1 MSDPK
6 VDPRARLRHD
16 LRTPLHQ
23 IIGYAELLEDEVRD
37 AGQEKFVADLAKI
50 REAARKALEVVDE
63 AVPPTPSSAGPAV
76 FREPEPEP
84 KAPAAEPEPTVPLA
98 PVARPETAPPDP
110 GAVRLLV
117 VDDNEL
123 NRDMLSRRL
132 GSRGFAVE
140 VAEDGERGLASIE
153 QHPFDLVL
161 LDVMMPGLSGID
173 VLNRVRERW
182 PASDLPVIMVT
193 ARDTTE
199 DVVEALGLGAND
211 YVTKPLDFPVV
222 LARVETQLTL
232 KRQKQEIRRL
242 AENLELRN
250 RFIQSLFGRYL
261 SDEVVA
267 GLLASPEGPRLGG
280 EQRKVTLLMS
290 DLRGFT
296 PLTEGLAP
304 EQVLH
309 LLNSYLGAMADVI
322 LSYQGTIDE
331 FVGDAILAIFG
342 APLARPDDARRAV
355 ACAVQMQAAIQELNR
370 RNEKEGLPRLEMG
383 IAIHTGEV
391 IVGNIGSER
400 RTKYGVVG
408 SAVNHAGRIESFT
421 VGGQVLISDATLRE
435 SGDGVRVGSRLAID
449 AKGTR
454 ERIVVYDLR
463 GFGDARV
470 PDAPEEAIPLP
481 DPLNVLCHVVVGK
494 RVEAEA
500 FGGRLVELAV
510 HGGTLITPRRLRPLS
525 NLKLE
530 MRPAGRSPV
539 ELYAKVVHVSADGSV
554 AVASRPCPPTSRP
567 GSGASSTRRA
577 GSSPALAGPAARRRR
592 SMIAWPR
599 PASSQGS
606 ARIRSRPEAS
616 SLRRAAKRL
625 AAAVSGDPS
634 GASTSAAA

>member
-23 IIGYAELLEDEVRD
+23 IIGYSELLEDEVRD
-37 AGQEKFVADLAKI
+37 AGQEKFLADLGKI
-50 REAARKALEVVDE
+50 REAARQALEAVDA
-63 AVPPTPSSAGPAV
+63 AVPPTAPSSAPLV
-76 FREPEPEP
+76 FREPEP
-84 KAPAAEPEPTVPLA
+84 PAASGREDPEPTNPIA
-98 PVARPETAPPDP
+98 PVVRSPAAPLDP

-132 GSRGFAVE
+132 GGRGFAVE
-140 VAEDGERGLASIE
+140 VAEDGERALARFE
-153 QHPFDLVL
+153 QQAFDLVL

-173 VLNRVRERW
+173 VLRRLRERW
-182 PASDLPVIMVT
+182 PESDLPVIMAT
-193 ARDTTE
+193 ARDSTE
-199 DVVEALGLGAND
+199 DVVEALRLGAND

-222 LARVETQLTL
+222 LARIETQLTL

-242 AENLELRN
+242 ADDLELRN
-250 RFIQSLFGRYL
+250 RFIRSLFGRYL
-261 SDEVVA
+261 SDEVVT

-280 EQRKVTLLMS
+280 ELRKVTLLMS

-304 EQVLH
+304 DQVLR

-322 LSYQGTIDE
+322 LTHQGTIDE

-342 APLARPDDARRAV
+342 APLGRPDDARRAV
-355 ACAVQMQAAIQELNR
+355 LCAVEMQAALQQLNR
-370 RNEKEGLPRLEMG
+370 TNKAEGLPRLEMG

-400 RTKYGVVG
+400 RAKYGVVG

-435 SGDGVRVGSRLAID
+435 VGEDVRVGSRLAID

-454 ERIVVYDLR
+454 ERIVVYDVR
-463 GFGDARV
+463 GFGEARV
-470 PDAPEEAIPLP
+470 PDAPEEAVALP
-481 DPLNVLCHVVVGK
+481 DPLNVLCHVVIGK
-494 RVEAEA
+494 RIEAEA

-510 HGGTLITPRRLRPLS
+510 HGGTLLTPRRLRPLS

-530 MRPAGRSPV
+530 MRPAGRPPV
-539 ELYAKVVHVSADGSV
+539 ELYGKVVHVAAAGSV
-554 AVASRPCPPTSRP
+554 TVRFTSL
-567 GSGASSTRRA
+567 
-577 GSSPALAGPAARRRR
+577 PADVEAWLRGLIEAAR
-592 SMIAWPR
+592 
-599 PASSQGS
+599 G
-606 ARIRSRPEAS
+606 RSRP
-616 SLRRAAKRL
+616 R
-625 AAAVSGDPS
+625 
-634 GASTSAAA
+634 

>member
-1 MSDPK
+1 MSEPK
-6 VDPRARLRHD
+6 LDPRARLRHD

-37 AGQEKFVADLAKI
+37 GGQEKYIADLGKI
-50 REAARKALEVVDE
+50 RDAARKALEFVDQ
-63 AVPPTPSSAGPAV
+63 AVPPTPSPSAPPV
-76 FREPEPEP
+76 FREPEAEP
-84 KAPAAEPEPTVPLA
+84 GGAPAAPPALATNLPLPAVPRPPAGPVEP
-98 PVARPETAPPDP
+98 
-110 GAVRLLV
+110 GSIRLFV

-132 GSRGFAVE
+132 GSRGYAVE
-140 VAEDGERGLASIE
+140 LAEDGERALARLEE
-153 QHPFDLVL
+153 QTFDLVL

-173 VLNRVRERW
+173 VLRRVRERW
-182 PASDLPVIMVT
+182 PESDLPVIMVT
-193 ARDTTE
+193 ARDAAE
-199 DVVEALGLGAND
+199 DVVEALQLGAND

-232 KRQKQEIRRL
+232 KRQKEEIWRL
-242 AENLELRN
+242 AQDLELHN
-250 RFIQSLFGRYL
+250 RFIQALFGRYL

-267 GLLASPEGPRLGG
+267 GLLASPEGPKLGG

-304 EQVLH
+304 ERVLH
-309 LLNSYLGAMADVI
+309 LLNSYLAAMADVI
-322 LSYQGTIDE
+322 LAHQGTIDE

-355 ACAVQMQAAIQELNR
+355 ACAVRMQAAIQELNR

-391 IVGNIGSER
+391 IVGNVGSER

-435 SGDGVRVGSRLAID
+435 AGEGVRVGSRLAID

-463 GFGDARV
+463 GLGDALV
-470 PDAPEEAIPLP
+470 PEAQEEATPLP

-500 FGGRLVELAV
+500 FGGRMVELAV
-510 HGGTLITPRRLRPLS
+510 HGGTLITPRRLRALS

-530 MRPAGRSPV
+530 MRPLGRVPV
-539 ELYAKVVHVSADGSV
+539 EIYAKVVHVAGDGSV
-554 AVASRPCPPTSRP
+554 AVRFTSL
-567 GSGASSTRRA
+567 
-577 GSSPALAGPAARRRR
+577 PAEVEAWLRGVIEAARGERVR
-592 SMIAWPR
+592 
-599 PASSQGS
+599 
-606 ARIRSRPEAS
+606 
-616 SLRRAAKRL
+616 
-625 AAAVSGDPS
+625 
-634 GASTSAAA
+634 

>member
-1 MSDPK
+1 MSDSK

-50 REAARKALEVVDE
+50 RAAARKALEFVDQT
-63 AVPPTPSSAGPAV
+63 VPPTPSLSGPAV
-76 FREPEPEP
+76 FREPRAEPGGP
-84 KAPAAEPEPTVPLA
+84 PTGAQPAPATTVPLA
-98 PVARPETAPPDP
+98 PDPRPPAPPVEP
-110 GAVRLLV
+110 GSVRLFV

-132 GSRGFAVE
+132 GSRGYAVE
-140 VAEDGERGLASIE
+140 LAEDGERALARLSE
-153 QHPFDLVL
+153 QTFDLVL
-161 LDVMMPGLSGID
+161 LDIMMPGLSGID
-173 VLNRVRERW
+173 VLRQVRQRW
-182 PASDLPVIMVT
+182 PESDLPVIMVT
-193 ARDTTE
+193 ARDTAE
-199 DVVEALGLGAND
+199 DVVEALQLGAND

-232 KRQKQEIRRL
+232 KRQKEEIRRL
-242 AENLELRN
+242 AQDLELHN

-304 EQVLH
+304 ERVLH
-309 LLNSYLGAMADVI
+309 LLNSYLAAMADVI
-322 LSYQGTIDE
+322 LAHQGTIDE

-370 RNEKEGLPRLEMG
+370 RNEKEGLPQLEMG

-391 IVGNIGSER
+391 IVGNVGSER

-435 SGDGVRVGSRLAID
+435 AGDGVRVGSRLAID

-463 GFGDARV
+463 GLGDAHV
-470 PDAPEEAIPLP
+470 PEAQEEATPLP
-481 DPLNVLCHVVVGK
+481 EPLNVLCHVVVGK

-510 HGGTLITPRRLRPLS
+510 HGGTLITPRRLRALS

-530 MRPAGRSPV
+530 MRPSGRGPV
-539 ELYAKVVHVSADGSV
+539 EIYAKVVHVSGDGSV
-554 AVASRPCPPTSRP
+554 AVRFTSL
-567 GSGASSTRRA
+567 
-577 GSSPALAGPAARRRR
+577 PAEVEAWLRGVIDAARGERVSPGR
-592 SMIAWPR
+592 S
-599 PASSQGS
+599 
-606 ARIRSRPEAS
+606 
-616 SLRRAAKRL
+616 
-625 AAAVSGDPS
+625 
-634 GASTSAAA
+634 

>member
-1 MSDPK
+1 
-6 VDPRARLRHD
+6 V
-16 LRTPLHQ
+16 
-23 IIGYAELLEDEVRD
+23 EL
-37 AGQEKFVADLAKI
+37 
-50 REAARKALEVVDE
+50 
-63 AVPPTPSSAGPAV
+63 
-76 FREPEPEP
+76 
-84 KAPAAEPEPTVPLA
+84 
-98 PVARPETAPPDP
+98 
-110 GAVRLLV
+110 
-117 VDDNEL
+117 
-123 NRDMLSRRL
+123 
-132 GSRGFAVE
+132 
-140 VAEDGERGLASIE
+140 AEDGERALARLGE
-153 QHPFDLVL
+153 QAFDLVL

-173 VLNRVRERW
+173 VLRRVRERW
-182 PASDLPVIMVT
+182 PESDLPVIMVT

-199 DVVEALGLGAND
+199 DVVEALRLGAND

-222 LARVETQLTL
+222 LARVETQLVL
-232 KRQKQEIRRL
+232 KRQKEEIRRL
-242 AENLELRN
+242 AEDLELRN

-267 GLLASPEGPRLGG
+267 GLLASPEGPKLGG

-304 EQVLH
+304 ERVLH
-309 LLNSYLGAMADVI
+309 LLNSYLAAMADVI
-322 LSYQGTIDE
+322 LSHQGTIDE

-342 APLARPDDARRAV
+342 APLTRPDDARRAV
-355 ACAVQMQAAIQELNR
+355 ACAVRMQEALQKLNA
-370 RNEKEGLPRLEMG
+370 RNEEEGLPRLEMG

-421 VGGQVLISDATLRE
+421 VGGQVLLSDATLRE
-435 SGDGVRVGSRLAID
+435 AGDEVRVGSRLAID

-463 GFGDARV
+463 GLGDAQV
-470 PDAPEEAIPLP
+470 PEAQEETIPLP

-530 MRPAGRSPV
+530 MRPAGRSAV
-539 ELYAKVVHVSADGSV
+539 ELYAKVVHVSGDGSV
-554 AVASRPCPPTSRP
+554 
-567 GSGASSTRRA
+567 
-577 GSSPALAGPAARRRR
+577 
-592 SMIAWPR
+592 
-599 PASSQGS
+599 
-606 ARIRSRPEAS
+606 
-616 SLRRAAKRL
+616 SLRF
-625 AAAVSGDPS
+625 
-634 GASTSAAA
+634 TSLPADVEAWLRRTIETARGQRVRPLPG

>member
-1 MSDPK
+1 MTAPK
-6 VDPRARLRHD
+6 IDARARLRHD
-16 LRTPLHQ
+16 LRTPIHQ
-23 IIGYAELLEDEVRD
+23 IIGYAELLEEEVRE
-37 AGQEKFVADLAKI
+37 AGQDKLVADLAKI
-50 REAARKALEVVDE
+50 RDAARAALAIIDQ
-63 AVPPTPSSAGPAV
+63 AVPPSPGPPRV
-76 FREPEPEP
+76 FRESGPRPAPVLE
-84 KAPAAEPEPTVPLA
+84 PAAPPA
-98 PVARPETAPPDP
+98 PVAPPAAASPEP
-110 GAVRLLV
+110 GTVRLLV

-132 GSRGFAVE
+132 GGRGFAVE
-140 VAEDGERGLASIE
+140 VAEDGERGLARIE
-153 QHPFDLVL
+153 GQTFDLVL

-173 VLNRVRERW
+173 VLRRVRERW

-222 LARVETQLTL
+222 LARVETQLAL

-242 AENLELRN
+242 AEDLELRN

-304 EQVLH
+304 DRVLH
-309 LLNSYLGAMADVI
+309 LLNSYLAAMADVI
-322 LSYQGTIDE
+322 LAHQGTIDE
-331 FVGDAILAIFG
+331 FVGDAILALFG
-342 APLARPDDARRAV
+342 APLSRPDDARRAV
-355 ACAVQMQAAIQELNR
+355 ACAVRMQEAIQELNR

-391 IVGNIGSER
+391 IVGNVGSER

-435 SGDGVRVGSRLAID
+435 CGDGIEVGSRLAID

-463 GFGDARV
+463 AFAGHRV
-470 PDAPEEAIPLP
+470 PDAQEEAISLPEPLT
-481 DPLNVLCHVVVGK
+481 VLCHVVVGK

-500 FGGRLVELAV
+500 FGGRLVDLAV

-530 MRPAGRSPV
+530 MRPPDRGAV
-539 ELYAKVVHVSADGSV
+539 EIYGKVVHVSADGSV
-554 AVASRPCPPTSRP
+554 SVRFTSL
-567 GSGASSTRRA
+567 
-577 GSSPALAGPAARRRR
+577 PADVEAWLRGTIDAARGLRL
-592 SMIAWPR
+592 R
-599 PASSQGS
+599 P
-606 ARIRSRPEAS
+606 
-616 SLRRAAKRL
+616 
-625 AAAVSGDPS
+625 
-634 GASTSAAA
+634 